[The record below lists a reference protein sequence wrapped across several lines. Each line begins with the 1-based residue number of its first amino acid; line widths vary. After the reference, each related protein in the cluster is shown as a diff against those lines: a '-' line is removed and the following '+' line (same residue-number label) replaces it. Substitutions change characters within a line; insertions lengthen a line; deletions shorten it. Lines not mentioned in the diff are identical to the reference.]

1 MNQLRK
7 KLSSSSPFAA
17 HDSTTGKA
25 NMTSPINKQYS
36 SHSQSQSQSQAPVF
50 LDVFKD
56 HWKQMLFVFNKSLV
70 ADDDINTVKNHLGQM
85 INLLL
90 DELDSIHLRSL
101 NNESKKIIKKSL
113 RQEQTR
119 RKREHDEEHL
129 DEIQTEEEK
138 GDELG
143 YEQTGEATCNQN
155 ENESDAIGLTL
166 EFPFGQIWDY
176 MSKNNIFETIYLWSL
191 SYPEY
196 LYELKYE
203 QLRSYENL
211 LNHMQT
217 NEQTSLLLCGQLHE
231 PLFALLNHCS
241 THNSEPIEKHMI
253 VIINQLCVCMCKN
266 STLLR
271 IFVQRS
277 KRRHLASPS
286 NVIEAD
292 LAIRALKSSIDS
304 TSGLEASKNIK
315 ATGVDR
321 KFFIFSLLIPYIHRE
336 GCLGNFNLLLFS
348 NGTFFFLSN
357 HHPHLNLFLYSY
369 SFLLR
374 TSRH

>member
-7 KLSSSSPFAA
+7 KLSSSSPFFAD
-17 HDSTTGKA
+17 DSSSKV
-25 NMTSPINKQYS
+25 NTSSAMVTSRQQNL
-36 SHSQSQSQSQAPVF
+36 SQPQTAVY

-113 RQEQTR
+113 RLVNRRNSHSQKENVQIEQDVEDQD
-119 RKREHDEEHL
+119 KEQIQ
-129 DEIQTEEEK
+129 IQT
-138 GDELG
+138 
-143 YEQTGEATCNQN
+143 QMQIEATSSN
-155 ENESDAIGLTL
+155 ENENRLTL
-166 EFPFGQIWDY
+166 EFPYGQIWDY

-217 NEQTSLLLCGQLHE
+217 NEQTSLLLCAQLHE

-241 THNSEPIEKHMI
+241 THNSEQIEKHMI

-266 STLLR
+266 SALLR
-271 IFVQRS
+271 IFIQRNR
-277 KRRHLASPS
+277 RRHATTATATASASAVSSSANAVVTGLATDAAGAAMRAANSS
-286 NVIEAD
+286 TIDMETNGKNV
-292 LAIRALKSSIDS
+292 
-304 TSGLEASKNIK
+304 K
-315 ATGVDR
+315 AAADR

-336 GCLGNFNLLLFS
+336 GCLGNLQLFIY
-348 NGTFFFLSN
+348 FFFLK
-357 HHPHLNLFLYSY
+357 LFSY
-369 SFLLR
+369 LFFK
-374 TSRH
+374 